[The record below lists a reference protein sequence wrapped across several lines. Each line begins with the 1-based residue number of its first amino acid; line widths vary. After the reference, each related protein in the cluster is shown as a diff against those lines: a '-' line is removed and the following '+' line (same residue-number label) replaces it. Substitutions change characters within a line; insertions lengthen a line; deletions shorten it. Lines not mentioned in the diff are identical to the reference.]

1 MLSISRILTDG
12 TLLSLAM
19 GVLIIASLIY
29 NPRIWLQDYPEAVRK
44 LVPPLSD
51 AEKRAQRILMIPFL
65 LLFLV
70 GPYLSTTALRAEQ
83 GGVLPF
89 TVAYLNAF
97 LVLNIFNLFDA
108 VVIDLL
114 ILTVGKPRF
123 MILPGTTL
131 ADYGWMYDWG
141 MHLRNYLKGIAVAA
155 VLALPVAL
163 VALL

>member
-1 MLSISRILTDG
+1 MLSISRVLTDG

-19 GVLIIASLIY
+19 GAIIIASLVY

-44 LVPPLSD
+44 LVPPLND
-51 AEKRAQRILMIPFL
+51 AEKRAQRVMMVPFL

-70 GPYLSTTALRAEQ
+70 GPYLSTTALRAEN
-83 GGVLPF
+83 GGLLPF
-89 TVAYLNAF
+89 AVAYLNTF

-114 ILTVGKPRF
+114 MLTVVKPRF

-141 MHLRNYLKGIAVAA
+141 MHLRNYLKGVVGAA
-155 VLALPVAL
+155 VLALPITL